1 MLDLDFIRK
10 NPDIVKKAIQDKGD
24 SVDMDKVLELDKERR
39 QIITNIDNTR
49 SQRKESSEEIAK
61 LKKEKKDAEALVKQM
76 KALGDEIS
84 ALEAKSQV
92 IEKSFTEL
100 ISFIPN
106 TPAADV
112 PVGKGEADNV
122 EVRHWGPPD
131 WKTSVVRAGEHRKY
145 DFTPLAHW
153 DIGQKLGILQS
164 ERASKIS
171 GSGFIL
177 LSGQGARLERALINF
192 MLDIH
197 TKQHGFT
204 EILPPY
210 MVNRQ
215 TMYATGQLPKL
226 EADMYKMAEPAR
238 PDGRS
243 GGEDMF
249 LIPTAEVPV
258 TNLWRDE
265 VIPEDKLP
273 LYYVAATPCF
283 RREAGSYGKDTRGII
298 RVHQFNKVEMVK
310 FVHPDSSFDELEK
323 LVQCAEAV
331 LQALELE
338 YRVVK
343 LCTTEMSFSSATTY
357 DLEAYAPGV
366 GRYLE
371 VSSCGNFTDFQ
382 ARRGNIRFR
391 GKDNKSRLV
400 HTLNGSGLALPRTLI
415 TLLET
420 HQQPDGSIII
430 PKALRPYMDGA
441 ERIG

>member
-39 QIITNIDNTR
+39 QIITNIDNMR
-49 SQRKESSEEIAK
+49 SQRKKSSEEIAK
-61 LKKEKKDAEALVKQM
+61 LKKEKKDADELVKQM
-76 KALGDEIS
+76 KAVGDEIS
-84 ALEAKSQV
+84 ALETKSQA

-106 TPAADV
+106 IPAADV

-131 WKTSVVRAGEHRKY
+131 HPVVRAGEHRKY
-145 DFTPLAHW
+145 DFTPATHW
-153 DIGQKLGILQS
+153 DIGQKLGIIQS

-192 MLDIH
+192 MLDMHI
-197 TKQHGFT
+197 KQHGFT
-204 EILPPY
+204 EIMPPFL
-210 MVNRQ
+210 VNRQ

-226 EADMYKMAEPAR
+226 EADMYKTAE
-238 PDGRS
+238 
-243 GGEDMF
+243 EDMF
-249 LIPTAEVPV
+249 LIPTAEVPL
-258 TNLWRDE
+258 TNIWRDE

-310 FVHPDSSFDELEK
+310 FVHPDTSFDELEK
-323 LVQCAEAV
+323 LVRCAEAV

-391 GKDNKSRLV
+391 GKDGKSRLV
-400 HTLNGSGLALPRTLI
+400 HTLNGSGVALPRTLI

-420 HQQPDGSIII
+420 HQQPDGSVII
-430 PKALRPYMDGA
+430 PKALRPYMDGV